1 MRKSFFYVFVL
12 LTVSVTWF
20 SCNKENAGPTFNPQS
35 FYYMADGIAYS
46 GGLTYSAYFDS
57 IHTFQLEFYDNPVQQ
72 NFLKLHFSAPGY
84 ITPGTYYAGYDSTR
98 QVRVSMTY
106 YTDGSHEYTS
116 TTGSLTITAIDTI
129 QHSINGKFQ
138 FTGKYLSDVR
148 QITAGRFENLIYQV
162 K

>member
-1 MRKSFFYVFVL
+1 MRKPVFYVFVL
-12 LTVSVTWF
+12 PTICLTWF
-20 SCNKENAGPTFNPQS
+20 SCSKENAGPIYNPQS

-46 GGLTYSAYFDS
+46 GGLNYATYYDS
-57 IHTFQLEFYDNPVQQ
+57 SHSFQADFYPNPVQK
-72 NFLKLHFSAPGY
+72 NFLILNFSAPGY
-84 ITPGTYYAGYDSTR
+84 ITPGTYYAGYDSAR
-98 QVRVSMTY
+98 QVRVSMSY

-116 TTGSLTITAIDTI
+116 TTGSLTISSIDTALHVI
-129 QHSINGKFQ
+129 AGKFQ